1 VQNKISKTDKSG
13 QTLKSSEKKMKKYAY
28 MEFRERVEKALQGEN
43 DGLSWDQLGKK
54 GEISQTHLCYTW
66 ARQLESE
73 IGLTR
78 ERRGHNVY
86 WKLKKE

>member
-1 VQNKISKTDKSG
+1 VQNEKSKTN
-13 QTLKSSEKKMKKYAY
+13 KSSQNMVVTEEKMKKYAY
-28 MEFRERVEKALQGEN
+28 MEFRERVEKALQGDKN
-43 DGLSWDQLGKK
+43 GLTWDQLKKK

>member
-1 VQNKISKTDKSG
+1 MVVT
-13 QTLKSSEKKMKKYAY
+13 EEKMKKYAY
-28 MEFRERVEKALQGEN
+28 MEFRERVEKALQGDKN
-43 DGLSWDQLGKK
+43 GLTWDQLKKK

-78 ERRGHNVY
+78 ERRGLNVY

>member
-1 VQNKISKTDKSG
+1 VQNEKSKTN
-13 QTLKSSEKKMKKYAY
+13 KSSQNMVVTEEKMKKYAY
-28 MEFRERVEKALQGEN
+28 MEFRERLEKALQGDKN
-43 DGLSWDQLGKK
+43 GLTWNQLRKK